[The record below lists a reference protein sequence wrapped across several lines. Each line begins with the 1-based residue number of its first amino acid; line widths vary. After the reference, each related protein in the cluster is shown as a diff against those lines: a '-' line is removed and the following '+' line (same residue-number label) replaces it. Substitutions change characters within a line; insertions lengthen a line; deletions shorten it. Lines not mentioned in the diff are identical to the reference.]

1 MIALDIL
8 SYNLTNIILFS
19 APLIIFELNDNKI
32 YLTLILDIIFN
43 GIPFCTITILLLYF
57 LNKNLI
63 KYFSD
68 TKIYR
73 FIISI
78 IYLFLYSIVIFSI
91 FNKFNT
97 SVIRTIVNFLPINII
112 LNAIVIFLKK
122 EHTFN

>member
-1 MIALDIL
+1 MIILDIL
-8 SYNLTNIILFS
+8 SYNLANIILFS
-19 APLIIFELNDNKI
+19 APLIIFELNDNKL

-68 TKIYR
+68 TKAYR

-97 SVIRTIVNFLPINII
+97 SVIRTIVNFFPINVI

>member
-1 MIALDIL
+1 MIILDIL

-19 APLIIFELNDNKI
+19 APLIIFELNDNKV

-63 KYFSD
+63 KYFND
-68 TKIYR
+68 TKAYR

-97 SVIRTIVNFLPINII
+97 SVIKLVINFLPINII
-112 LNAIVIFLKK
+112 LNAIVIFFKRR
-122 EHTFN
+122 HTFN

>member
-1 MIALDIL
+1 MIILDIL

-63 KYFSD
+63 KYFND
-68 TKIYR
+68 TKVYR

-78 IYLFLYSIVIFSI
+78 VYLFLYSIVIFSI

-97 SVIRTIVNFLPINII
+97 SVIKLVINFLPINII
-112 LNAIVIFLKK
+112 LNAIVIFFKRR
-122 EHTFN
+122 HTFN

>member
-1 MIALDIL
+1 MIAIDIL

-19 APLIIFELNDNKI
+19 APLIIFELNDRKI
-32 YLTLILDIIFN
+32 YFTLILDIIFN
-43 GIPFCTITILLLYF
+43 GIPFCTITILILYF

-63 KYFSD
+63 KYFNN
-68 TKIYR
+68 TKVYR

-97 SVIRTIVNFLPINII
+97 SVIKLVIKFLPINII

-122 EHTFN
+122 GHTFN

>member
-1 MIALDIL
+1 MIILDIL

-19 APLIIFELNDNKI
+19 APLIMFELNDNKI

-63 KYFSD
+63 KYFND
-68 TKIYR
+68 TKVYR

-97 SVIRTIVNFLPINII
+97 SVIKLVINFLPINII
-112 LNAIVIFLKK
+112 LNAIVIFFKRR
-122 EHTFN
+122 HTFN

>member
-1 MIALDIL
+1 MIAIDIL

-19 APLIIFELNDNKI
+19 APLIIFELNDRKI
-32 YLTLILDIIFN
+32 YFTLILDIIFN

-63 KYFSD
+63 KYFNN
-68 TKIYR
+68 TKVYR

-97 SVIRTIVNFLPINII
+97 SVIKLVIKFLPINII

-122 EHTFN
+122 GHTFN

>member
-19 APLIIFELNDNKI
+19 APLIIFELNDNKL

-97 SVIRTIVNFLPINII
+97 SVIRTIVNFFPINVI

>member
-1 MIALDIL
+1 MIILDIL

-63 KYFSD
+63 KYFND
-68 TKIYR
+68 TKVYR

-97 SVIRTIVNFLPINII
+97 SVIKLVINFLPINII
-112 LNAIVIFLKK
+112 LNAIVIFFKRR
-122 EHTFN
+122 HTFN